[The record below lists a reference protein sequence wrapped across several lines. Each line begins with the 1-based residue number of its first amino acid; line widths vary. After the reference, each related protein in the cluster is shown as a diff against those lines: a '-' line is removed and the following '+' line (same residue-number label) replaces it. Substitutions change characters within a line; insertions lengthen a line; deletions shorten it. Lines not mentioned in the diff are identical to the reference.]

1 MFLFDDKYLGFEAFS
16 LQHFIALLFFALLFV
31 RMLLFRNRV
40 GLRMDVFIRR
50 FVVILMIT
58 MEWTHYVWHI
68 KTLGFDMDLLPLGV
82 CAISM
87 YVTAYALWTKNEK
100 VFQVIFPWAIIGAL
114 LSLIVAD
121 LNYSF
126 PHFRFIHYFG
136 NHGLF
141 LLSNIYMLIVLKFRF
156 TYKHLLKSSLYLFI
170 YTLIMYS
177 VNFRLNT
184 NYLFLRTL
192 PIEVAPLYQFLGAY
206 WVIGFILSIFL
217 LFHIIYIPVYFYNR
231 HRLKSKMIKPSLL

>member
-1 MFLFDDKYLGFEAFS
+1 MFLFDEKYIGFEAFS
-16 LQHFIALLFFALLFV
+16 LQHFIVLLFFALLFV
-31 RMLLFRNRV
+31 GILVFRNKV
-40 GLRMDVFIRR
+40 GPRMDVFIRR
-50 FVVILMIT
+50 FVVILMLT
-58 MEWTHYVWHI
+58 MEWTHYVWHMI
-68 KTLGFDMDLLPLGV
+68 TLGFDMDLLPLGV

-100 VFQVIFPWAIIGAL
+100 VFQVIFPWAITGAL
-114 LSLIVAD
+114 LSLITAD

-141 LLSNIYMLIVLKFRF
+141 LLSNLYMLIVLKFRF
-156 TYKHLLKSSLYLFI
+156 GYKHLLRSSLYLFI

-177 VNFRLNT
+177 INFKLNT

-192 PIEVAPLYQFLGAY
+192 PSEVAPLYSIFGSY
-206 WVIGFILSIFL
+206 WVIGFILSIFI
-217 LFHIIYIPVYFYNR
+217 LFQIIYIPVYFYNR
-231 HRLKSKMIKPSLL
+231 KRLKSKTVRPSLL